1 MAFSALPATG
11 TSQKKEF
18 RIEKLIKTRS
28 ALSSVPDDDG
38 GDLNGTSALLLERVQ
53 ALHDKFDALQD
64 AATFGGP
71 GGDDVD
77 LRVEIT
83 RLVKEI
89 GKTKSELANLRHP
102 MADEDQDKI
111 SSASNELDAIV
122 EATESATTDILHS
135 SEEISG
141 LLEKLRSDGDL
152 DDEQRAII
160 DQIEGKSIAIL
171 EACNF
176 QDITG
181 QRITKVVNT
190 MKFIE
195 ERVKAMIEIWGVNAF
210 ADLPIPQ
217 DEHEDEDAALLA
229 GPQLEH
235 QGLTQDDIDAMFD

>member
-1 MAFSALPATG
+1 MSFSAMSVAAALP
-11 TSQKKEF
+11 KKEF

-28 ALSSVPDDDG
+28 ALSAVTDEDG
-38 GDLNGTSALLLERVQ
+38 GDMNGASAMLLERVQ
-53 ALHDKFDALQD
+53 ALHDKFDSLQD

-77 LRVEIT
+77 LRIEIT

-89 GKTKSELANLRHP
+89 GKTKSELATLRHP
-102 MADEDQDKI
+102 MANQEQDKI
-111 SSASNELDAIV
+111 SSATNELDAIV
-122 EATESATTDILHS
+122 EATEQATTEILHS
-135 SEEISG
+135 SEEIGG
-141 LLEKLRSDGDL
+141 LLEKLRHDGDL
-152 DDEQRAII
+152 DDEQRALI

-195 ERVKAMIEIWGVNAF
+195 DRVKSMIDIWGVDAF

-235 QGLTQDDIDAMFD
+235 QGLTQADIDAMFD